1 MTEENIIIKR
11 VISVFGITLS
21 QLHTGDK
28 SRKYF
33 YCRCALANL
42 LRAAGYSLHQIGEI
56 VNRNHSTIAYYM
68 RVHGILMGQVDS
80 YRENFI
86 KCKNELKIEENDKRC
101 L

>member
-1 MTEENIIIKR
+1 MIRADDLIKH
-11 VISVFGITLS
+11 VVDAFGITVKT
-21 QLHTGDK
+21 LHTGDK
-28 SRKYF
+28 SRRYF

-42 LRAAGYSLHQIGEI
+42 LRAAGYSLHQIGDI

-86 KCKNELKIEENDKRC
+86 KCRNKLKIEE
-101 L
+101 

>member
-1 MTEENIIIKR
+1 MIRADDLIKH
-11 VISVFGITLS
+11 VVDAFGITVKT
-21 QLHTGDK
+21 LHTGDK

-42 LRAAGYSLHQIGEI
+42 LRAAGYSLHQIGDI

-86 KCKNELKIEENDKRC
+86 KCRNKLKIEE
-101 L
+101 

>member
-1 MTEENIIIKR
+1 MIREDDLIKH
-11 VISVFGITLS
+11 VVDAFGITVKT
-21 QLHTGDK
+21 LHTGDK

-42 LRAAGYSLHQIGEI
+42 LRAAGYSLHQIGDI
-56 VNRNHSTIAYYM
+56 VNRNHSTIAYYL

-86 KCKNELKIEENDKRC
+86 KCRNELKIDGE
-101 L
+101 

>member
-1 MTEENIIIKR
+1 MIREDDLVKH
-11 VISVFGITLS
+11 VVDAFGITVKT
-21 QLHTGDK
+21 LHTGDK

-42 LRAAGYSLHQIGEI
+42 LRAAGYSLHQIGDI
-56 VNRNHSTIAYYM
+56 VNRNHSTIAYYL

-86 KCKNELKIEENDKRC
+86 KCKNELKIDGE
-101 L
+101 

>member
-1 MTEENIIIKR
+1 MIREDDLVKH
-11 VISVFGITLS
+11 VVDAFGITVKT
-21 QLHTGDK
+21 LHTGDK

-42 LRAAGYSLHQIGEI
+42 LRAAGYSLHQIGDI
-56 VNRNHSTIAYYM
+56 VNRNHSTIAYYL

-86 KCKNELKIEENDKRC
+86 KCRNELKIEGE
-101 L
+101 

>member
-1 MTEENIIIKR
+1 MIREDDLIKH
-11 VISVFGITLS
+11 VVDAFGITVKT
-21 QLHTGDK
+21 LHTGDK

-42 LRAAGYSLHQIGEI
+42 LRADGYSLHQIGDI
-56 VNRNHSTIAYYM
+56 VNRNHSTIAYYL

-86 KCKNELKIEENDKRC
+86 KCRNELKITEYE
-101 L
+101 

>member
-1 MTEENIIIKR
+1 MIREDDLVKH
-11 VISVFGITLS
+11 VVDAFGITVKT
-21 QLHTGDK
+21 LHTGDK

-42 LRAAGYSLHQIGEI
+42 LRAAGYSLHQIGDI
-56 VNRNHSTIAYYM
+56 VNRNHSTIAYYL

-86 KCKNELKIEENDKRC
+86 KCKNELKIEEE
-101 L
+101 

>member
-1 MTEENIIIKR
+1 MIREDDLVKH
-11 VISVFGITLS
+11 VVDAFGITVKT
-21 QLHTGDK
+21 LHTGDK

-42 LRAAGYSLHQIGEI
+42 LRAAGYSLHQIGDI
-56 VNRNHSTIAYYM
+56 VNRNHSTIAYYL

-86 KCKNELKIEENDKRC
+86 KCRNELKIDGE
-101 L
+101 

>member
-1 MTEENIIIKR
+1 MIREDDLIKH
-11 VISVFGITLS
+11 VVDAFGITVKT
-21 QLHTGDK
+21 LHTGDK

-42 LRAAGYSLHQIGEI
+42 LRVAGYSLHQIGDI

-86 KCKNELKIEENDKRC
+86 KCRNELKIEGE
-101 L
+101 

>member
-1 MTEENIIIKR
+1 MIREDDLIKH
-11 VISVFGITLS
+11 VVDAFGITVKT
-21 QLHTGDK
+21 LHTGDK

-42 LRAAGYSLHQIGEI
+42 LRTAGYSLHQIGDI
-56 VNRNHSTIAYYM
+56 VNRNHSTIAYYL

-86 KCKNELKIEENDKRC
+86 KCRNELKIEGE
-101 L
+101 